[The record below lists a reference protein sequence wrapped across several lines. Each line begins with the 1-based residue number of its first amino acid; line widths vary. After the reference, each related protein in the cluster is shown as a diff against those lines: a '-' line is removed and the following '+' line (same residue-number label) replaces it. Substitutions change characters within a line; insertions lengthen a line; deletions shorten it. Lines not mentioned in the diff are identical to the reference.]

1 MTEGQQATSRAGIAG
16 FGGAKAPLDARA
28 PTEAAETVGG

>member
-1 MTEGQQATSRAGIAG
+1 MTEGQQAMARVGIAG
-16 FGGAKAPLDARA
+16 FGGRKPLDARA